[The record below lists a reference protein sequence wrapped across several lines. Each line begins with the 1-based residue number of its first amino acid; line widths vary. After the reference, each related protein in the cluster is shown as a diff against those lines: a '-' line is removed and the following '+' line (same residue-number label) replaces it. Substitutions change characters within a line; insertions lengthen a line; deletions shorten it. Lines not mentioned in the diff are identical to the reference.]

1 MIDKKRFKES
11 LKKANKS
18 IVGAVPILLSVV
30 TIISMINVFVPKS
43 FYTVFFSKTNTLLN
57 VFIGN
62 VLGSILAG
70 NPITSYI
77 LGGEF
82 LANGIPL
89 IVVTVFI
96 VSWVTVGLIQFPAEA
111 TLLGKKF
118 AIVRNI
124 VSFIISIFV
133 ALITIFIME
142 VLHVI

>member
-1 MIDKKRFKES
+1 MVNKKDFKQA

-18 IVGAVPILLSVV
+18 ILGAIPILLSVI
-30 TIISMINVFVPKS
+30 TLIAMLNVFVPKS
-43 FYTVFFSKTNTLLN
+43 FYTAFFSKTSTLLN
-57 VFIGN
+57 VFIGD

-96 VSWVTVGLIQFPAEA
+96 VSWVTVGMVQFPAEA

-118 AIVRNI
+118 AIARNV
-124 VSFIISIFV
+124 VSFILSIVV
-133 ALITIFIME
+133 AILTVLIME